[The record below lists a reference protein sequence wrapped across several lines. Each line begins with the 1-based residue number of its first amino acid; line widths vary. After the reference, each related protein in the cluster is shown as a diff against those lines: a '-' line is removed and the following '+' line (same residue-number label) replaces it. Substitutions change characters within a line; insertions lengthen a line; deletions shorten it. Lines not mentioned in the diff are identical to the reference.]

1 MVGLGTSLPTY
12 TTYTHRRLVTCG
24 HDCDVRLFAGIEDD
38 DCSEFSV
45 SSDNISALACYQRNG
60 KDLVAIATDDNTV
73 QVYTSDVS
81 FSGLGRRSISS
92 LLTTWSEKAHLI
104 STLHLHLM
112 SLMS

>member
-1 MVGLGTSLPTY
+1 MEDLGTSLSTY
-12 TTYTHRRLVTCG
+12 TTHTHRRLVTCG

-81 FSGLGRRSISS
+81 FLVLVAGLS
-92 LLTTWSEKAHLI
+92 HLC
-104 STLHLHLM
+104 
-112 SLMS
+112 